1 MKLKAVKKTIEKAE
15 KIQEDF
21 NNYLKKIRR
30 GDKTKEQEKTLSNIN
45 LLFNGRNDAIKFIE
59 GYSSM
64 ILEAKKCCRRTNMHK

>member
-1 MKLKAVKKTIEKAE
+1 MKLKAVKNDRKSKK
-15 KIQEDF
+15 KIKEDF

-45 LLFNGRNDAIKFIE
+45 MLFNGRNDAIKFIE

-64 ILEAKKCCRRTNMHK
+64 ILEAKKYCRRTNMHK